1 MKHRILLISGFLGA
15 AFVGCPGSLVAQ
27 SAPPSQKTASLSLEQ
42 RVKAIEDREAILKTM
57 HAYAYT
63 IDFGREV
70 HEYTDLYTEDAVFD
84 SVPSPAPRGA
94 SEWGPVA
101 RGRAPVVGR
110 EALEKWIVNEWQMR
124 EKLMSAGH
132 YRIHEMNEPDITIDG
147 DRAMVHS
154 YFQTTDNDNGRIYI
168 VSIGVYQ
175 DQFVR
180 SPDGRWRIKE
190 RVLLRQGGAAR
201 NPAATSAE
209 KGPSAVQP

>member
-1 MKHRILLISGFLGA
+1 M
-15 AFVGCPGSLVAQ
+15 
-27 SAPPSQKTASLSLEQ
+27 
-42 RVKAIEDREAILKTM
+42 
-57 HAYAYT
+57 
-63 IDFGREV
+63 
-70 HEYTDLYTEDAVFD
+70 
-84 SVPSPAPRGA
+84 
-94 SEWGPVA
+94 
-101 RGRAPVVGR
+101 VGR

-154 YFQTTDNDNGRIYI
+154 YFQTTDNDNGRIYM

-190 RVLLRQGGAAR
+190 RILLRQGGAAR
-201 NPAATSAE
+201 NPTGASAE
-209 KGPSAVQP
+209 KGPAPVQP

>member
-1 MKHRILLISGFLGA
+1 MKQKSVWIGGCLGLALVGLSGG
-15 AFVGCPGSLVAQ
+15 LVAQ
-27 SAPPSQKTASLSLEQ
+27 SPAPSKPAASSSLEQ
-42 RVKAIEDREAILKTM
+42 RVKAIEDREAILKTL

-63 IDFGREV
+63 IDFGRDV
-70 HEYTDLYTEDAVFD
+70 REYTDLYTEDAVFD
-84 SVPSPAPRGA
+84 SVPAPEPRGA
-94 SEWGPVA
+94 SNWGPVA

-110 EALEKWIVNEWQMR
+110 AALEKWIVNEWQMR
-124 EKLMSAGH
+124 EKLMAAGH
-132 YRIHEMNEPDITIDG
+132 YRIHEMNEPDITLDG

-190 RVLLRQGGAAR
+190 RVLLRQGGVAR
-201 NPAATSAE
+201 NPTPASGE
-209 KGPSAVQP
+209 KGPAAGQP